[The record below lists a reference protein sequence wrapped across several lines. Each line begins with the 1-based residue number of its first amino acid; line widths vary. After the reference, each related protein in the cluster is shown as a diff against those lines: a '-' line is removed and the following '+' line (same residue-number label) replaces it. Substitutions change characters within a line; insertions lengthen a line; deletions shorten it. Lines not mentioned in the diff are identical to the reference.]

1 MARAPRLRTLAVAAT
16 AALAVLVPAAAAA
29 APAATDDVVS
39 ELVAGVRV
47 DDDGSLRVTE
57 TQRYDFGRTPNDD
70 LRRTL
75 RIRVPFD
82 ADQDEV
88 FTVTNVRAS
97 VDGRSARVSRDDTD
111 GLAALTVDL
120 GRPLT
125 GRHTFRFEYDV
136 QGAVR
141 RTSDGLEVSWPVVQ
155 GLHSPVSSARVNL
168 SAPAVTWAVCFA
180 GGAGSTMPCTAAQ
193 LGESSSPVF
202 VQQGLGP
209 GERMTIVAGLPGA
222 SAVRPD
228 QRLDQ
233 RWSLRTAFSLT
244 PLTIGLLV
252 GLVALAGCA
261 VFALWWTRGRDTGAP
276 KAGQKGG
283 YRPLVADPDGR
294 TRFAP
299 PEGIRP
305 GQMGTLVDERADV
318 VDIVATV
325 LDLAMRGLLV
335 IEEGGRPS
343 RHRGPQWLVHR
354 TGTAAD
360 DLAPYER
367 AVLDLLFDSGAREV
381 VSLPEIAGAPSE
393 RLDAVRDQLYA
404 DVHARGWFHHR
415 PDAVRSRWT
424 TAGAALALVG
434 VVLTVVL
441 AITTDL
447 GLVGL
452 AVVLAGGV
460 LAWGGDL
467 APSRTGKGSALLTR
481 LRDLR
486 RYLATADGSDLPENH
501 RAELA
506 ARFLPY
512 AVVFGLEDRWAETF
526 AASGRPGAPDAG
538 LEWFRAPEDWHR
550 IDVPDSLDAFVAA
563 LSNAISPGR
572 RLRI

>member
-16 AALAVLVPAAAAA
+16 AALAVLAPAAAAA
-29 APAATDDVVS
+29 APASADDVVS

-57 TQRYDFGRTPNDD
+57 TQRYDFGRNPNGD

-75 RIRVPFD
+75 RTRVPFD
-82 ADQDEV
+82 ADHDEV

-97 VDGRSARVSRDDTD
+97 VDGRSARVSQDDTD
-111 GLAALTVDL
+111 GLAALSVDL

-125 GRHTFRFEYDV
+125 GRHTVRWEYDV

-155 GLHSPVSSARVNL
+155 GLRTPVRSARVDL

-180 GGAGSTMPCTAAQ
+180 GGAGSTMPCTATQ
-193 LGESSSPVF
+193 LGESTSPAF

-209 GERMTIVAGLPGA
+209 GERMTIVAGLPAG

-261 VFALWWTRGRDTGAP
+261 VFALWWTRGRDTRAP
-276 KAGQKGG
+276 KTGEQEGR
-283 YRPLVADPDGR
+283 RPLAADPDGR
-294 TRFAP
+294 ARFAP

-343 RHRGPQWLVHR
+343 RHRGPQWLIHR
-354 TGTAAD
+354 TDAD
-360 DLAPYER
+360 AGDLAPYER
-367 AVLDLLFDSGAREV
+367 AVLDLLFDGGSRDV
-381 VSLPEIAGAPSE
+381 VSLPEIADAPSE
-393 RLDAVRDQLYA
+393 RLDAIRDQLYA

-447 GLVGL
+447 AVVGL

-467 APSRTGKGSALLTR
+467 APSRTGKGSELLAR

-486 RYLATADGSDLPENH
+486 RYLANADGSDLPEDN

-512 AVVFGLEDRWAETF
+512 AVVFGLEDRWARAF

-538 LEWFRAPEDWHR
+538 LEWFRAQEDWHR
-550 IDVPDSLDAFVAA
+550 IDVPESLDAFVAA